1 MSNLIS
7 GKAAQFIAM
16 SSLGKKTQ
24 IQSERK
30 YFTWSPVSLRRGS
43 GQSQKRTR
51 PFSFPDSLSLCSLTQ
66 LSHDKKKVIRKKVKF
81 PSAVLM
87 QQAIMDGDLQEMK
100 QLIGE
105 YGSRVAVDPEPSGLP
120 PVMRCVFE
128 SQLAPLRLLVEAGAD
143 LAVQDSEHW
152 TTLHVAAAMDDLEA
166 AKYVLGHCSRCLTQV
181 RNVDGQR
188 PIDLAESTAMARL
201 LFEADLKL
209 FDVDKLEEPKDSE
222 ESDLTVLGLVREHF
236 TNNGNCH
243 ALNTVIQTR
252 TSHDSL
258 LHLAAS
264 KNYLRL
270 ASYILKHKICHLETR
285 GKKGWTPLHAAAY
298 HNSLDVT
305 LLLIQNGASVHS
317 LANSYERP
325 SDLTSHELIHALLQ
339 EEENVAYL

>member
-100 QLIGE
+100 QLISE

-181 RNVDGQR
+181 RNVDRQR

-201 LFEADLKL
+201 LLKADLEVKESEMAAK
-209 FDVDKLEEPKDSE
+209 VGKEE
-222 ESDLTVLGLVREHF
+222 LAVLRLVHDHYK
-236 TNNGNCH
+236 NNGEPEDFN
-243 ALNTVIQTR
+243 
-252 TSHDSL
+252 SSYGSL

-264 KNYLRL
+264 KNYSKL
-270 ASYILKHKICHLETR
+270 ALYLLSHKICDLESR
-285 GKKGWTPLHAAAY
+285 DENGWTPLHTAAY
-298 HNSLDVT
+298 YNSLDT
-305 LLLIQNGASVHS
+305 ALLLMEYGSSVTCLTSS
-317 LANSYERP
+317 LETP
-325 SDLTSHELIHALLQ
+325 FDLTQDKLITVALI
-339 EEENVAYL
+339 EEESVQYL